1 MIIGFKEQFRAPILN
16 GTKIHTIRE
25 DKHDRW
31 KPGKVIH
38 MSTGVR
44 TKWYNCFKK
53 DMCRNIQKIRIVHWH
68 NTVHVYIDDWFFGE
82 AFHNK
87 LYDIQTY
94 SPNLKKLARNDG
106 FDSVSDFFK
115 WFNHDFEGKI
125 IHWTDFEY

>member
-68 NTVHVYIDDWFFGE
+68 NTVHVYVDDWFFGE

-94 SPNLKKLARNDG
+94 TPNLKKLARNDG
-106 FDSVSDFFK
+106 FASVSDFFK
-115 WFNHDFEGKI
+115 WFSNDFEGKI
-125 IHWTDFEY
+125 IHWTDLRY